1 MNEGEPVFTT
11 DWFESTARPVWDL
24 FIPRLEATRAL
35 EVGSYEGA
43 SACYL
48 INALGAKAPLEM
60 YCIDT
65 WEGRAEFEAAGIHM
79 GEVEARFHRNTRIAV
94 DKSAFPVTLEVH
106 KGHSD
111 ACLARLLAEKQKGY
125 FDLIYIDGS
134 HTACDVL
141 SDAVLGFHLLRRS
154 GVMVFD
160 DYLWH
165 EGPEGSK
172 NPALCPKLAIDAFI
186 NCNFHKLRI
195 ISAPLYQIY
204 LQKLQD

>member
-1 MNEGEPVFTT
+1 MNECEPVFTT
-11 DWFESTARPVWDL
+11 DWFDSVARPVWDL
-24 FIPRLEATRAL
+24 FIARLDAARVL

-48 INALGAKAPLEM
+48 IKSLGAKAALEM
-60 YCIDT
+60 HCIDT
-65 WEGRAEFEAAGIHM
+65 WDGSDEAAHAQVDMREI
-79 GEVEARFHRNTRIAV
+79 EARFHRNTRIAV
-94 DKSAFPVTLEVH
+94 DRSPFPVKLDVH

-125 FDLIYIDGS
+125 FDLVYIDGS
-134 HTACDVL
+134 HQACDVL

-186 NCNFHKLRI
+186 NCNFHSLRI

-204 LQKLQD
+204 LQKL